1 MARDN
6 NRFKESAMPD
16 HRQAPEAVN
25 QQAVRATIQR
35 IKAEITSHPDPET
48 LNEIRAAFRREIP
61 LHLRS
66 YAAALLIL
74 EASGSARSG
83 RRNDGRQAGQAEGRR
98 DKGNGR
104 QSDERKKEGRKNDG
118 RQADGRRA
126 DGRKNE
132 GRTEGRAEGGE
143 QKAQQPRGPEMPSEE
158 TRPRFRG
165 EGTTV
170 FFGMGKRQRL
180 YPRVLL
186 RILTEEGGL
195 SFEEIGDIRSFDNY
209 SFADLD
215 PLCADGLIATLDGKP
230 FRGRGLPVSKARKRG
245 AAGDEEAPRTD
256 SGLDA
261 SDEGLGTEGDGDFGS
276 MEPGLDKERPLDA
289 DESLADESLDEAD
302 ETDEDSGFDE
312 GSDED
317 LPEEDEEGDEKDPNA
332 FS

>member
-1 MARDN
+1 
-6 NRFKESAMPD
+6 MPD
-16 HRQAPEAVN
+16 HRQASEAVN

-74 EASGSARSG
+74 EAAGTARSG

-104 QSDERKKEGRKNDG
+104 QADERKKEGRKNDG

-132 GRTEGRAEGGE
+132 GRQAEGRAEGGE

-215 PLCADGLIATLDGKP
+215 PLCADSLIATLDGKP

-245 AAGDEEAPRTD
+245 AAGDEEAPRAD
-256 SGLDA
+256 SGLGD
-261 SDEGLGTEGDGDFGS
+261 SDEGLGTEGEGDFGS
-276 MEPGLDKERPLDA
+276 MEPGVDEERPLEA
-289 DESLADESLDEAD
+289 DEGLADEELEDV
-302 ETDEDSGFDE
+302 DEDSGFDE
-312 GSDED
+312 GPDED
-317 LPEEDEEGDEKDPNA
+317 LPEDEEDAADEEDRNQG
-332 FS
+332 SGN

>member
-1 MARDN
+1 
-6 NRFKESAMPD
+6 MPE

-35 IKAEITSHPDPET
+35 IKAEITSHPDPDT

-74 EASGSARSG
+74 EASGTARSG
-83 RRNDGRQAGQAEGRR
+83 RRNEGRQAEGRR

-104 QSDERKKEGRKNDG
+104 QADERKKEGRKNEG
-118 RQADGRRA
+118 RQAE
-126 DGRKNE
+126 GRKPE
-132 GRTEGRAEGGE
+132 GRKSEGRQAEGGE
-143 QKAQQPRGPEMPSEE
+143 QKSQQARGPEMPSEE

-215 PLCADGLIATLDGKP
+215 PLCADGLIAGLDGKP

-245 AAGDEEAPRTD
+245 AAGDEESPRAD
-256 SGLDA
+256 SDLGA
-261 SDEGLGTEGDGDFGS
+261 SDEGLGTEGDGEFGS
-276 MEPGLDKERPLDA
+276 MEPGLDEERPLDA
-289 DESLADESLDEAD
+289 DEGLADEDLGDA
-302 ETDEDSGFDE
+302 DEDSGFDE

-317 LPEEDEEGDEKDPNA
+317 LPEDEEGNEKDPNA
-332 FS
+332 VS

>member
-1 MARDN
+1 
-6 NRFKESAMPD
+6 MPE

-35 IKAEITSHPDPET
+35 IKAEIISHPDPET

-74 EASGSARSG
+74 EASGAARSG
-83 RRNDGRQAGQAEGRR
+83 RRNEGRQGEGRQAGQPESRR
-98 DKGNGR
+98 DKGKGR
-104 QSDERKKEGRKNDG
+104 QADERKKEGRKNE
-118 RQADGRRA
+118 
-126 DGRKNE
+126 GRKGE
-132 GRTEGRAEGGE
+132 SRGEGGE

-215 PLCADGLIATLDGKP
+215 PLCADGLIAGLDGKP

-245 AAGDEEAPRTD
+245 AVGDEEAPRAD
-256 SGLDA
+256 SGLSA
-261 SDEGLGTEGDGDFGS
+261 SDEGLGTDGDGDFSS
-276 MEPGLDKERPLDA
+276 MEPDTDEERPLDA
-289 DESLADESLDEAD
+289 DESLADEGLAD
-302 ETDEDSGFDE
+302 EGLADEGLADEGLGDEDAEISDEDSGFDDDA
-312 GSDED
+312 DED
-317 LPEEDEEGDEKDPNA
+317 LPGDEDKDGKDTG
-332 FS
+332 SGS

>member
-1 MARDN
+1 
-6 NRFKESAMPD
+6 MPE

-35 IKAEITSHPDPET
+35 IKAEITSHPNPET

-74 EASGSARSG
+74 EASGAARSG
-83 RRNDGRQAGQAEGRR
+83 RRNEGRQTEGRQAGQAEGRR

-104 QSDERKKEGRKNDG
+104 QADERKKEGRKNDG

-126 DGRKNE
+126 DGRKND
-132 GRTEGRAEGGE
+132 GRAEGGE

-165 EGTTV
+165 EGTTI

-215 PLCADGLIATLDGKP
+215 PLCADSLIATLDGKP

-245 AAGDEEAPRTD
+245 AAGDEETQPAD
-256 SGLDA
+256 SGARPTDEGFGA
-261 SDEGLGTEGDGDFGS
+261 ESDED
-276 MEPGLDKERPLDA
+276 PGYAGPESDEDRPLDA
-289 DESLADESLDEAD
+289 DEGLVDEGLADEGPEGA
-302 ETDEDSGFDE
+302 DEDSAFDDE
-312 GSDED
+312 STED
-317 LPEEDEEGDEKDPNA
+317 LPGDENEDEGEKDNRSGA
-332 FS
+332 

>member
-1 MARDN
+1 
-6 NRFKESAMPD
+6 MPE

-35 IKAEITSHPDPET
+35 IKAEITSHPDPDT

-74 EASGSARSG
+74 EASGTARSG
-83 RRNDGRQAGQAEGRR
+83 RRNEGRQAEGRR

-104 QSDERKKEGRKNDG
+104 QADERKKEGRKNEG
-118 RQADGRRA
+118 RQAE
-126 DGRKNE
+126 GRKPE
-132 GRTEGRAEGGE
+132 GRKSEGRQAEGGE
-143 QKAQQPRGPEMPSEE
+143 QKSQQARGPEMPSEE

-195 SFEEIGDIRSFDNY
+195 SFEEVGDIRSFDNY

-215 PLCADGLIATLDGKP
+215 PLRADDLIATLDGKP

-245 AAGDEEAPRTD
+245 ATGDEEAPR
-256 SGLDA
+256 SEPGFGA
-261 SDEGLGTEGDGDFGS
+261 SDEGAGTEDDGDFGS
-276 MEPGLDKERPLDA
+276 MEPGLDEERPLDA
-289 DESLADESLDEAD
+289 DEGLADEDLE

-312 GSDED
+312 NDDGD
-317 LPEEDEEGDEKDPNA
+317 LPEDEDRDDKDPDPV
-332 FS
+332 S

>member
-1 MARDN
+1 
-6 NRFKESAMPD
+6 MPE

-74 EASGSARSG
+74 EASGTTRSG
-83 RRNDGRQAGQAEGRR
+83 RRNEGRQTEGRQAGQAEGRR
-98 DKGNGR
+98 DKG
-104 QSDERKKEGRKNDG
+104 KG
-118 RQADGRRA
+118 RQADERNKE
-126 DGRKNE
+126 GRKNE
-132 GRTEGRAEGGE
+132 GRQAEGRKPESRGEGGG

-215 PLCADGLIATLDGKP
+215 PLCADGLIAGLDGKP

-245 AAGDEEAPRTD
+245 AAGDEEAPRAD
-256 SGLDA
+256 SDLGASEEGLEAESDIGPMEPGVDEEMPLDVDDGLA
-261 SDEGLGTEGDGDFGS
+261 DEGLE
-276 MEPGLDKERPLDA
+276 
-289 DESLADESLDEAD
+289 EA
-302 ETDEDSGFDE
+302 DEDSGYDDE
-312 GSDED
+312 STGD
-317 LPEEDEEGDEKDPNA
+317 LPEDEDKDPNA
-332 FS
+332 AN